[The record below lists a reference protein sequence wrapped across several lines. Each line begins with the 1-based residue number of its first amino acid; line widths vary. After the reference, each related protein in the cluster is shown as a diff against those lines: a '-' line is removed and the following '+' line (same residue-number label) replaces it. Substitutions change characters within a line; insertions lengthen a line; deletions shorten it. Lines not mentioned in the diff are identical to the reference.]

1 MTYDYLAFV
10 GRFQPFHLGHKQVV
24 DAALETAGTVILLIG
39 SANVARSQ
47 RNPFTYEERAAM
59 INAIYRHEIATK
71 KLVLRPIDDF
81 TYNDMAWTSAVQ
93 RQVTDVVR
101 ELENPGDASE
111 DISQTR
117 IGLTGFGKDGSSF
130 YLKMF
135 PEWGNLDV
143 KPKFGVLSST
153 DIREDYFRGNPSLPH
168 DACPEPVIEFLQGFR
183 ETEAFDQLVRE
194 ANFVKDYRAKWAAA
208 PFPPTFVTV
217 DAVVVQSGHVLLV
230 TRGQDPGAGL
240 LALPGGFVD
249 GDEKLR
255 NAAIRELKEE
265 TQIADQKGPIPPAM
279 LGSFIE
285 DRETRVFD
293 DPYRSARGRT
303 ITHAF
308 LFRLPDRDAL
318 FKVKGSD
325 DAAHAQWYRLGD
337 LDPRH
342 FFDDHWFILQEMT
355 GI

>member
-10 GRFQPFHLGHKQVV
+10 GRFQPFHLGHRQVV
-24 DAALETAGTVILLIG
+24 DAALERAQHVILLIG

-47 RNPFTYEERAAM
+47 RNPFTFEERAAM
-59 INAIYRHEIATK
+59 INALYRHEIATK
-71 KLVLRPIDDF
+71 KLIVQPLDDH
-81 TYNDMAWTSAVQ
+81 TYNDIAWTSAVQ
-93 RQVTDVVR
+93 RAVTDIVQ
-101 ELENPGDASE
+101 ELEPHGDSGKAK
-111 DISQTR
+111 
-117 IGLTGFGKDGSSF
+117 IGLTGFGKDGSSY
-130 YLKMF
+130 YLRMF
-135 PEWGNLDV
+135 PEWGNIDI
-143 KPKFGVLSST
+143 KPRFGVLSST
-153 DIREDYFRGNPSLPH
+153 DIREDYFRGNPVLPH

-183 ETEAFDQLVRE
+183 ETDAFDALVKE
-194 ANFVKDYRAKWAAA
+194 ARFVQDYRAKWASA

-230 TRGQDPGAGL
+230 TRGQDPGAGR

-255 NAAIRELKEE
+255 SAAIRELREE

-285 DRETRVFD
+285 DSATRVFD

-308 LFRLPDRDAL
+308 LFHLPERDTL

-325 DAAHAQWYRLGD
+325 DAAHAQWYRMGD
-337 LDPRH
+337 LDPRR
-342 FFDDHWFILQEMT
+342 FFEDHWFILQEMT